1 MNRILETIAHL
12 KNTITIGDISSA
24 DNLPAI
30 VFPAHPSIHNT
41 RRRIALSIVSFFSI
55 FFIKV
60 DKEVYIKILKNI

>member
-1 MNRILETIAHL
+1 MNRMLETIDHL

-30 VFPAHPSIHNT
+30 VFPAHPSIHNI
-41 RRRIALSIVSFFSI
+41 RRRIALSIVSFLSI

-60 DKEVYIKILKNI
+60 DREVYIKI